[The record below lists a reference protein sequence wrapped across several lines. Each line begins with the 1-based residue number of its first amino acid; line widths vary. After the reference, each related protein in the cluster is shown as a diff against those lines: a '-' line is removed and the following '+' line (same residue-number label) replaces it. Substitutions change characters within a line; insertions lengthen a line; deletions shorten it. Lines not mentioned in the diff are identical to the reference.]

1 MNNFIVADVGP
12 NGLACVFE
20 DDGETGYF
28 YLYDKNGRGILDDL
42 HIYTRAEN
50 IDITENE
57 VAVLW
62 SADGSK
68 CGVLIRNGM
77 RGILDIRRNRKI
89 AVKFESP
96 DSPPITDPEWLNSFR
111 SLPGK

>member
-1 MNNFIVADVGP
+1 MNDFTVNDVGP
-12 NGLACVFE
+12 NGLEGVFE

-28 YLYDKNGRGILDDL
+28 YLYDENSRGILDDL

-50 IDITENE
+50 IDVTEND

-68 CGVLIRNGM
+68 CGVLIRHGM
-77 RGILDIRRNRKI
+77 YGIFDIRSNRKI
-89 AVKFESP
+89 AVKFEST
-96 DSPPITDPEWLNSFR
+96 DSPPITDREWLISFNS
-111 SLPGK
+111 